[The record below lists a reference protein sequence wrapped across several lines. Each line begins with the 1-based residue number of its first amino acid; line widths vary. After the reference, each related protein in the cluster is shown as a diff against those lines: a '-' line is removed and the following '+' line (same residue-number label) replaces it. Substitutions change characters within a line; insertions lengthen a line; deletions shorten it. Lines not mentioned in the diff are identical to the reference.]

1 MLKSFIIACLLITG
15 PAFASDS
22 SIPSQRVG
30 LPLEIRDVYI
40 LGDEIETKP
49 RRDREPPLVVRIL
62 EIKPAK
68 DGSRYDFEVHGL
80 EPGKHNLADYLEAPE
95 GTTIPAIPLEITTEL
110 PPGLVRPNNI
120 EPGKLPEL
128 GGYRTTM
135 IVVASVW
142 FAGLIV
148 ILLWRGKRPETDTA
162 DHDKPATLGERL
174 LPLVNKAASGQLT
187 TEDRAQIDRLV
198 IGHWR
203 EKRPEI
209 AALSPAEAMIRLRDD
224 EQAAPLLQALEKW
237 LHSRDSNPS
246 NAEIEAL
253 LAPYAS

>member
-1 MLKSFIIACLLITG
+1 MIRRFIIACLLTAA

-22 SIPSQRVG
+22 GIPTQRVG
-30 LPLEIRDVYI
+30 QPLEIRDIYI
-40 LGDEIETKP
+40 PGGEVEAKP
-49 RRDREPPLVVRIL
+49 RRDRKPPLVVRIL

-68 DGSRYDFEVHGL
+68 DGSRYDFEVQGL

-95 GTTIPAIPLEITTEL
+95 GTIIPAIPLQITSGL
-110 PPGLVRPNNI
+110 PPGVVRPTEI

-135 IVVASVW
+135 IIVGSVW
-142 FAGLIV
+142 LAGFIA
-148 ILLWRGKRPETDTA
+148 ILLWRKKRPGSDAA
-162 DHDKPATLGERL
+162 DPDKPATLGERL
-174 LPLVNKAASGQLT
+174 RPLVRQAASGGLT
-187 TEDRAQIDRLV
+187 TADRAKLDRLV

-209 AALSPAEAMIRLRDD
+209 AALSPAEAMIRLRHD
-224 EQAAPLLQALEKW
+224 EEAAPLLHALEKW
-237 LHSRDSNPS
+237 LHSRDAAPS